1 MQLPQLLLIVASILA
16 GWGLD
21 DLAGFAREP
30 ARLLLLATI
39 FGTYLAGVA
48 LGIEL
53 NPFRKGEREGRGWP
67 IILGMLALP
76 LVWGFTAFCD
86 RRGLLVWNTLA
97 DLRYVGVAAY
107 GIGDL
112 VRLLALRDL
121 GRQYSAFITVQPEHR
136 LIQHG
141 IYRMVRHPFYLGQ
154 LLFTP
159 SVPLVFR
166 SPLAIFILVST
177 VLFTLNR
184 IRREENFLMQH
195 LDSYETYRQHSW
207 RLLPYLY

>member
-1 MQLPQLLLIVASILA
+1 MLLTVASILV

-30 ARLLLLATI
+30 ARLLLLAAI
-39 FGTYLAGVA
+39 VSTYLVGVA

-53 NPFRKGEREGRGWP
+53 NPFRRGEREGRGWP
-67 IILGMLALP
+67 VILGMLALP
-76 LVWGFTAFCD
+76 LVWGLTAFCD
-86 RRGLLVWNTLA
+86 RRGLLVWNSLA
-97 DLRYVGVAAY
+97 DLRYAGVAAY
-107 GIGDL
+107 VAGEL

-141 IYRMVRHPFYLGQ
+141 IYRLIRHPFYLGQ

-166 SPLAIFILVST
+166 SPLAIFIFVST
-177 VLFTLNR
+177 ILFTLNR
-184 IRREENFLMQH
+184 IRREENFLLGH
-195 LDSYETYRQHSW
+195 FDSYRAYRQQSW